1 MLPITLPGWTNVDFD
16 LPVVGFL
23 SLISLLAGAALG
35 ILPAL
40 HASRT
45 PLSEGLKESGRTA
58 AVAGGRLRSVL
69 VTAEVALALT
79 LLVGAGLMARTFQNL
94 LRTDPGFNPS
104 NLLTVRISL
113 PRLRY
118 PDPDRRKAFY
128 REALARIRSLPGVK
142 NASAVSWLPLTRLT
156 WTQAYSVEGEPPPAS
171 RRYPQADN
179 RIVMP
184 GYFQTMG
191 IPVIRGRVFDEH
203 DGLAGNEQVVIVN
216 ESLAK
221 RHWLNDNPIGKRLK
235 YEGPQPAPPWM
246 TVVGVV
252 RDVRQNGLQ
261 VQTRIGLY
269 VPMEQWPVSGMT
281 LAVRT
286 DGDPLSLGDA
296 VRAQIAA
303 IDPDLPLFNLLSMHA
318 VLRQSLWQTVLASR
332 VMGAFALMALVL
344 ATVGLYGVISY
355 RVGQRTREIGVRI
368 ALGASPGGVRRQVV
382 FQGALL
388 ALTGAAIGFAASI
401 ALMRLMS
408 GLLFG
413 VSATDPLTI
422 GVVALV
428 LMGAAVLASYIPA
441 RRASRVDPVA
451 ALRCE

>member
-1 MLPITLPGWTNVDFD
+1 
-16 LPVVGFL
+16 
-23 SLISLLAGAALG
+23 
-35 ILPAL
+35 
-40 HASRT
+40 
-45 PLSEGLKESGRTA
+45 
-58 AVAGGRLRSVL
+58 
-69 VTAEVALALT
+69 
-79 LLVGAGLMARTFQNL
+79 
-94 LRTDPGFNPS
+94 
-104 NLLTVRISL
+104 
-113 PRLRY
+113 
-118 PDPDRRKAFY
+118 
-128 REALARIRSLPGVK
+128 
-142 NASAVSWLPLTRLT
+142 
-156 WTQAYSVEGEPPPAS
+156 
-171 RRYPQADN
+171 
-179 RIVMP
+179 MP

-413 VSATDPLTI
+413 VSATDPPTI